1 MAAAISHLIAALIKD
16 GATFDEAG
24 KPVGL
29 DLPSTEALE
38 PGPSSIIP

>member
-1 MAAAISHLIAALIKD
+1 MAAAISHLIAALIKN

-29 DLPSTEALE
+29 DLPSTLK
-38 PGPSSIIP
+38 P